1 MTYCRFYIFFSKL
14 SLACFLDFIMLTF
27 TSVCIQDILYV
38 PHAFI
43 SQILH
48 KVFCEIYEGG
58 SLLKDIT

>member
-1 MTYCRFYIFFSKL
+1 
-14 SLACFLDFIMLTF
+14 MLTF

-38 PHAFI
+38 PQFLYAFHVFI

>member
-1 MTYCRFYIFFSKL
+1 
-14 SLACFLDFIMLTF
+14 MLTF